1 MGYRYEMV
9 QLPPNIQINASSE
22 TGSEAADY
30 LQRIVNERAGQGWDF
45 FRVDSIGV
53 SSQPGCVEAL
63 LYKFTAGILG
73 KKEEFFNYYVVTF
86 RQAT

>member
-1 MGYRYEMV
+1 VGYKYEMI

-30 LQRIVNERAGQGWDF
+30 LQRIVNDHASRGWEF

-53 SSQPGCVEAL
+53 SSQPGCVEGL
-63 LYKFTAGILG
+63 LYKATAGILG

-86 RQAT
+86 RQEA